1 MAEKKNIFE
10 TINAV
15 MEDVGVIGKDQKNQ
29 QQGFMYRGIDDVMN
43 ALNPAFIKHRLF
55 IVPEVLEQRREER
68 QTVRGGNLIYSV
80 CRVKYTFHAEDG
92 SSIEAVVIGEGM
104 DSGDKASNKALAVA
118 FKYACFQVFCIPTEE
133 MKDPDAECHE
143 TAPKA
148 DGKAGGTQG
157 TVAPKPQNDAQTPPQ
172 NKPQTP
178 PQKIS
183 EEQLNLIMKECDRTG
198 VHWREICKICKVEKL
213 SDMTVPQYKSCVNKF
228 KITPDRK
235 KEPASPTPEVPKEEG
250 VPWNTPAR

>member
-1 MAEKKNIFE
+1 MEDKKNIYQ

-15 MEDVGVIGKDQKNQ
+15 MGDVGAIGKEKRNQ
-29 QQGFMYRGIDDVMN
+29 QQGFMYRGVDDVMN
-43 ALNPAFIKHRLF
+43 ALNPAFIKYHLF
-55 IVPEVLEQRREER
+55 IVPEVLEQHREER
-68 QTVRGGNLIYSV
+68 QTAKGGNLIYSV
-80 CRVKYTFHAEDG
+80 CRVKYTFYAEDG

-133 MKDPDAECHE
+133 IKDPDSECHE

-148 DGKAGGTQG
+148 EGKAGGT
-157 TVAPKPQNDAQTPPQ
+157 APKPQNDTQTPPQ

-183 EEQLNLIMKECDRTG
+183 EEQFNLVMRECNRTG
-198 VHWREICKICKVEKL
+198 VHWREICKIYKVEKL
-213 SDMTVPQYKSCVNKF
+213 SDMTVPQYKNCMNRF
-228 KITPDRK
+228 KATPDK
-235 KEPASPTPEVPKEEG
+235 AKDNVATPSDIQEEEGLPSNTPE
-250 VPWNTPAR
+250 R

>member
-15 MEDVGVIGKDQKNQ
+15 MEDVGVIGKDKKNQ

-43 ALNPAFIKHRLF
+43 ALNPAFIKHHLF

-68 QTVRGGNLIYSV
+68 QTTRGGNLIYSV

-92 SSIEAVVIGEGM
+92 SSIEAVVIGE
-104 DSGDKASNKALAVA
+104 
-118 FKYACFQVFCIPTEE
+118 
-133 MKDPDAECHE
+133 

-148 DGKAGGTQG
+148 EGKAGGKKG
-157 TVAPKPQNDAQTPPQ
+157 AAASKPQNDAQTPPQ
-172 NKPQTP
+172 NEPQA
-178 PQKIS
+178 QRIS
-183 EEQLNLIMKECDRTG
+183 GEQLNLLMKECDRTG
-198 VHWREICKICKVEKL
+198 VSWREICKIYKVEKL
-213 SDMTVPQYKSCVNKF
+213 SDMTVPQYKSCMNRF
-228 KITPDRK
+228 KATPDKK
-235 KEPASPTPEVPKEEG
+235 KEPASPPPEVPEEEG

>member
-15 MEDVGVIGKDQKNQ
+15 MEDVGVIGKDKKNQ

-68 QTVRGGNLIYSV
+68 QTTRGGNLIYSV

-92 SSIEAVVIGEGM
+92 SSVEAVVIGEGM

-143 TAPKA
+143 TAPKT
-148 DGKAGGTQG
+148 DGKAGGTQR
-157 TVAPKPQNDAQTPPQ
+157 TAAPKPQNDAQTPP
-172 NKPQTP
+172 KKEPQTP

-183 EEQLNLIMKECDRTG
+183 EEQLNLVMKECDRTG
-198 VHWREICKICKVEKL
+198 VHWREICKIYAVEKL
-213 SDMTVPQYKSCVNKF
+213 SDMTVPQYKSCMNRF
-228 KITPDRK
+228 KATPDK
-235 KEPASPTPEVPKEEG
+235 KK
-250 VPWNTPAR
+250 